1 LKLVIQNGRL
11 LDPASRTDRTADV
24 VIDDGVIKEVVGSK
38 SASTSGADVLD
49 ATGKWILPG
58 LIDMHVHLREPGQE
72 YKEDIASGSRAAAAG
87 GFTTIVAM
95 PNTVPVL
102 DNADLVRSVAE
113 KGEAV
118 GLCRVLPTG
127 AVTMGQKSEML
138 APIAE
143 MRRAGAIAVSDDGH
157 PVKSAELM
165 RRALEYS
172 ADFGVPVLTHA
183 EEPTLSKKG
192 DMHEGQVSTRLG
204 LRGIPGVCED
214 IAVARDLMLAEH
226 TGGRLHVCHVST
238 AGSVEIIR
246 AAKARGVAVTAEAAP
261 HHFSLTHAAVD
272 GYDTSTKMNPPL
284 REEHDRKAVIEGL
297 ADGTLDAI
305 ATDHA
310 PHSSIEKDVA
320 YSDAAN
326 GVIGLQTALALTL
339 ALVES
344 GELPLLTALAR
355 LTIGPARALGLDA
368 GTLTAGKAADVV
380 VVAPSAEWTLDETT
394 NYSKSTNSP
403 WWNKPLVGRVEAT
416 VLGGNTVYRR
426 DRNPVWLEP

>member
-1 LKLVIQNGRL
+1 
-11 LDPASRTDRTADV
+11 
-24 VIDDGVIKEVVGSK
+24 
-38 SASTSGADVLD
+38 
-49 ATGKWILPG
+49 
-58 LIDMHVHLREPGQE
+58 
-72 YKEDIASGSRAAAAG
+72 
-87 GFTTIVAM
+87 
-95 PNTVPVL
+95 
-102 DNADLVRSVAE
+102 
-113 KGEAV
+113 
-118 GLCRVLPTG
+118 
-127 AVTMGQKSEML
+127 
-138 APIAE
+138 
-143 MRRAGAIAVSDDGH
+143 
-157 PVKSAELM
+157 
-165 RRALEYS
+165 
-172 ADFGVPVLTHA
+172 
-183 EEPTLSKKG
+183 
-192 DMHEGQVSTRLG
+192 
-204 LRGIPGVCED
+204 
-214 IAVARDLMLAEH
+214 
-226 TGGRLHVCHVST
+226 
-238 AGSVEIIR
+238 VEIIR